1 MKLEIIYE
9 DENLIAFNKPSGLL
23 SIPDRFNAEIPNL
36 YRMAQARNEN
46 IIPVHRLDRDTS
58 GVIVYAKNEASHK
71 YLSQLFEG
79 REIEKY
85 YTALVNG
92 RLIKHSGSI
101 IQPIA
106 ENMAKR
112 GTMLIHKRGKAAHTD
127 YELIREWAQYSLVK
141 LQIHTGRT
149 HQIRVHL
156 QYLGHPVV
164 ADPVYGN
171 GKGLYISALKKNFKN
186 NDPLGEER
194 PILNRLALHSSTLK
208 FKGMDDKEIVIDAP
222 FPKDI
227 SAAIQQLD
235 KWSANA
241 TQ

>member
-9 DENLIAFNKPSGLL
+9 DDNLIAFNKPSGLL

-36 YRMAQARNEN
+36 YRMAQAKYEG

-58 GVIVYAKNEASHK
+58 GVIIYAKNEASHK
-71 YLSQLFEG
+71 HLSQLFEE
-79 REIEKY
+79 REVEKF

-92 RLIKHSGSI
+92 RLIKQSGSI

-112 GTMLIHKRGKAAHTD
+112 GTMIVHKRGKGAHTD
-127 YELIREWAQYSLVK
+127 YEVLKEWAQYSLLK

-164 ADPVYGN
+164 ADLFYGN
-171 GKGLYISALKKNFKN
+171 GKGIFISALKKKFKN

-194 PILNRLALHSSTLK
+194 PILNRLALHSSILK
-208 FKGMDDKEIVIDAP
+208 FKDIDGVERIIEASL
-222 FPKDI
+222 PKDM
-227 SAAIQQLD
+227 SATVQQLD
-235 KWSANA
+235 KWSGKDR
-241 TQ
+241 